1 MVSHTKKT
9 EMKKEF
15 QKQYRKQNISSFKTC
30 MKNMLGL
37 VVLAE
42 QRTRETDMKKMS
54 KHEDN
59 YIWA

>member
-15 QKQYRKQNISSFKTC
+15 QKQYRKQNIPSFKTC
-30 MKNMLGL
+30 LKNRLGL

-42 QRTRETDMKKMS
+42 QRTRETNMKK
-54 KHEDN
+54 N
-59 YIWA
+59 V